1 MADLY
6 AIELALTLSAST
18 PEPVLALIREHMAPY
33 AEDGVAEDGVAEDG
47 DEGDDFAPPPFKV
60 LAARG
65 PAYRVGGE
73 CTAAL
78 TRTPPGWTLT
88 ARQEIH
94 AESLPDA
101 EQLLNALTPHLTT
114 PEAPLGTLRFYEDPD
129 PEPIT
134 ADASGAVRLS

>member
-6 AIELALTLSAST
+6 ALELALTLSAST

-33 AEDGVAEDGVAEDG
+33 AEDGVAEDGD
-47 DEGDDFAPPPFKV
+47 DGDDFAPPPFKV
-60 LAARG
+60 LAERG

-73 CTAAL
+73 CTADL
-78 TRTPPGWTLT
+78 TRTPAGWTLT

-114 PEAPLGTLRFYEDPD
+114 PGAPLGTLRFYEDPD
-129 PEPIT
+129 PQPIT
-134 ADASGAVRLS
+134 PDASGAVRLS